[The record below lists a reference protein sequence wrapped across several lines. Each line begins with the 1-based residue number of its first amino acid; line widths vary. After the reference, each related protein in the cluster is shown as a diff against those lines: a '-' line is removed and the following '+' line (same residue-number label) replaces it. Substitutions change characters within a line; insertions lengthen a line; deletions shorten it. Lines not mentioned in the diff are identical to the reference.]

1 MKLTLWHPKH
11 WLIILALLALACGCG
26 GGEALELPFRDNFS
40 DSNSGWGSEQREEFE
55 RGYEAGEYFIQLHEP
70 NWFTWTHLDKQID
83 DVSVEVDGH
92 LASGSHG
99 SHFGMICRQVDREN
113 FYYFAISADGF
124 YAIFRRADGE
134 MEILSGNENE
144 MSPSSA
150 IRTGQ
155 KNNHILATCQGNELS
170 LYVNGQLVET
180 VTDDT
185 HAEGDVGIG
194 AGSDAKGG
202 ARVQFDNFAATKP

>member
-1 MKLTLWHPKH
+1 
-11 WLIILALLALACGCG
+11 
-26 GGEALELPFRDNFS
+26 
-40 DSNSGWGSEQREEFE
+40 
-55 RGYEAGEYFIQLHEP
+55 
-70 NWFTWTHLDKQID
+70 
-83 DVSVEVDGH
+83 
-92 LASGSHG
+92 
-99 SHFGMICRQVDREN
+99 MICRQVDREN